1 MGIFRQFPYSNFHE
15 MNMDEIIKIMRQMQD
30 EWAAT
35 KAEWASYKD
44 FIDNYFANLDVSE
57 EVLAALR
64 VFAADGTLN
73 QIMDPTI
80 ATETAA
86 WLAEHIT
93 PTTPPVDSSLTVAG
107 AAADAK
113 VVGVTGG
120 FIRFKGVLP
129 ANADL
134 TALEVGVYA
143 VTDAVAES
151 IADLPVDTGGNLIIT
166 AGSAAGTQTQI
177 YHSSAYNNCE
187 TYYRNGTSG
196 EWYTTQGLNGMLTA
210 EDTFAATTKVG
221 VYGVPA
227 DVALAISDAPTKA
240 SGTLFVRKSTRGSTI
255 VQIYCALNKKM
266 YWRPSVSEPW
276 YLLFGYAGLLTA
288 SDTFANMNE
297 IGIYGVPADVA
308 QAISDA
314 PVAAGGNL
322 IVLKSD
328 VTARRTQIYIANN
341 RALYWRNASDSWSK
355 AFGYMGNIAGS
366 QTFNTLT
373 DLGIYTINNS
383 NAAAIADSPSKYGG
397 IVLVLKSV
405 ESGTP
410 IQVFYDVYGQIY
422 WRYGTADWRKLS
434 MAARN
439 AYFCN
444 TCVIKPVDLSN
455 KGIFIF
461 GDSIST
467 TTHGGFTWS
476 SVLCEEVNSTEYNYA
491 VGSAAFKHH
500 DETNLRII
508 DQVNAVPVAD
518 WDKCDICFIQAGTND
533 ANYNT
538 SGPDLRTAVWNV
550 ISAIRSHAPNARI
563 IFITPLQRFD
573 EYYNSKLPVI
583 AGAICNV
590 AAVNNCSV
598 INGFDIPIP
607 TYTDDWIHEA
617 TDNDGLH
624 PAAAGKRILAHAVL
638 NAVL

>member
-1 MGIFRQFPYSNFHE
+1 MGIFRQFPYSNYHD
-15 MNMDEIIKIMRQMQD
+15 MNMDEILNIVKSMSE
-30 EWAAT
+30 EWEST
-35 KAEWASYKD
+35 KEEWASYKD
-44 FIDNYFANLDVSE
+44 FIDNYFANLDVSD
-57 EVLAALR
+57 EVLQALR
-64 VFAADGTLN
+64 AMAASGELN
-73 QIMDPTI
+73 TIMDPVI
-80 ATETAA
+80 ASATTD
-86 WLAEHIT
+86 WLNEHVT
-93 PTTPPVDSSLTVAG
+93 PTSPIVDSSLTIEG
-107 AAADAK
+107 AAADAR

-120 FIRFKGVLP
+120 FIRFKGLLP

-151 IADLPVDTGGNLIIT
+151 IADLPINVGGNLIIT
-166 AGSAAGTQTQI
+166 AGSAAGTRTQI

-210 EDTFAATTKVG
+210 DDTFAATTKVG

-227 DVALAISDAPTKA
+227 AVAQAISDAPTTA
-240 SGTLFVRKSTRGSTI
+240 SGTLFVRKSTRGSSV
-255 VQIYCALNKKM
+255 VQIYCAINRKM
-266 YWRPSVSEPW
+266 YWRPAISESW
-276 YLLFGYAGLLTA
+276 NLLFGYAGLLTA
-288 SDTFANMNE
+288 DDTFANMNE
-297 IGIYGVPADVA
+297 IGIYGASTSVVS
-308 QAISDA
+308 QIEDA
-314 PVAAGGNL
+314 PIASGGNL
-322 IVLKSD
+322 IVLRSS
-328 VTARRTQIYIANN
+328 VTASRTQIYIANN

-355 AFGYMGNIAGS
+355 AFGYMGNIASS

-373 DLGIYTINNS
+373 DLGIYAINNT

-405 ESGTP
+405 GSGTP
-410 IQVFYDVYGQIY
+410 IQVFYDVYGQMY

-434 MAARN
+434 IAARN
-439 AYFCN
+439 TYFCN
-444 TCVIKPVDLSN
+444 TCVIKPVDMSN
-455 KGIFIF
+455 KGIFVF

-476 SVLCEEVNSTEYNYA
+476 SVLCEAVNSTEYNYA

-508 DQVNAVPVAD
+508 DQINAVPVAD
-518 WDKCDICFIQAGTND
+518 WENCDICFIQAGTND
-533 ANYNT
+533 ANYAT

-550 ISAIRSHAPNARI
+550 ISAIRSHAPNAKI

-573 EYYNSKLPVI
+573 EYYNSKLPAI